1 MRKRQAKSRGGLPPQ
16 VNKSSARHLLVKIC
30 GITDSD
36 TAMAAA
42 AAGADALG
50 FVFASG
56 RRRVAPET
64 ARDII
69 RRLPP
74 EVLTV
79 GVFMDEDPETVR
91 GIVAYCGLGAL
102 QFHGRESP
110 DYCRDFR
117 VQVVKA
123 FGVTRSSAGDLER
136 DAAAYPVWA
145 LLLDTAAGGRSGG
158 TGQVFD
164 WRLVESLKFSR
175 PVILAGGLNP
185 ENVQAAIAAVR
196 PYGVDVSTGVETGGV
211 KDPEKIRRFIKL
223 AREAG

>member
-1 MRKRQAKSRGGLPPQ
+1 
-16 VNKSSARHLLVKIC
+16 VNKLSAWHLLVKIC

-36 TAMAAA
+36 TALAAA

-50 FVFASG
+50 FVFAPG

-79 GVFMDEDPETVR
+79 GVFVDEDPETVR
-91 GIVAYCGLGAL
+91 GIAAYCGLGAL

-110 DYCRDFR
+110 DYCRDFQGR
-117 VQVVKA
+117 AVKA

-136 DAAAYPVWA
+136 AAAAYPVWA
-145 LLLDTAAGGRSGG
+145 LLLDTAAGGRPGG
-158 TGQVFD
+158 TGRVFD

>member
-1 MRKRQAKSRGGLPPQ
+1 MPPQ

>member
-1 MRKRQAKSRGGLPPQ
+1 MT
-16 VNKSSARHLLVKIC
+16 LVKIC
-30 GITDSD
+30 GITNLD
-36 TAMAAA
+36 TALAAA

-79 GVFMDEDPETVR
+79 GVFVDEDPETVR
-91 GIVAYCGLGAL
+91 GIAAYCGLGAL

-110 DYCRDFR
+110 DYCRDFQVR
-117 VQVVKA
+117 VVKA

-136 DAAAYPVWA
+136 DSAAYPVWA
-145 LLLDTAAGGRSGG
+145 LLLDTAAGGRPGG
-158 TGQVFD
+158 TGRVFD

-185 ENVQAAIAAVR
+185 ENVQAAITAVR

-211 KDPEKIRRFIKL
+211 KDPEKIRRFITL